1 MYDMAN
7 EETREMVDSI
17 LAQIKEKETIT
28 LHQVLV
34 LLRVALNGVNSKT
47 DLSDEDILTI
57 KAIRQEL
64 KGL

>member
-17 LAQIKEKETIT
+17 LAQIEKETIT

>member
-1 MYDMAN
+1 MYDMDN

>member
-1 MYDMAN
+1 MYDMVN

>member
-34 LLRVALNGVNSKT
+34 LLRVALNGVSSKT

>member
-57 KAIRQEL
+57 
-64 KGL
+64 

>member
-34 LLRVALNGVNSKT
+34 LLRIALDGVNSKA

-57 KAIRQEL
+57 KTIRQEL